1 MTYLRKSRA
10 LAKVLLAKR
19 CQTHWLTCAR
29 CLRDAVQRSDL
40 PQLESGLHLMTA
52 VRVHVDQR
60 TRREYDRWQNPKGPE
75 RVYAWA
81 YSSGHCRISHQ
92 VSSPWIACCSLTANW
107 VTVLKIDGTW
117 SDGEFEH
124 LTSVSV
130 WFSHYWL
137 GGGWVWAPHS
147 RGLGS
152 SLGQRKSGVVGWSQS
167 VPRSVLRCL
176 HGCSQSLAHTPPP
189 FCLLQLSAPTKTHFN
204 YTYRDLECLSPYKST
219 LNPYNKTLKYG
230 IYE

>member
-60 TRREYDRWQNPKGPE
+60 TRREYDRWQNPKGPA

-137 GGGWVWAPHS
+137 GGVSVSAS
-147 RGLGS
+147 Q
-152 SLGQRKSGVVGWSQS
+152 QRSGVFSWTEEE
-167 VPRSVLRCL
+167 RCGGL
-176 HGCSQSLAHTPPP
+176 KPVCPALSAPLPARLFPKPCAHSPPP